1 MDINQFALYQLKEV
15 PENRQIRFRS
25 YDTLQKNKI
34 QIRCENYEQKYLG
47 RMQPEDTPES
57 IKQRFQKQTPRSF
70 TGHSISVSDVLVLN
84 KEGVI
89 TSYYVE
95 KNGFI
100 VIAGFI
106 RIGFSSALISLET
119 TDFHIEGKEGSW
131 LAFDSI
137 IIDGKEF
144 FLMEHTT
151 YGADAAWVVLDEY
164 GKLVVDHVYNGFD
177 ENVQKLI
184 KEYLNPV
191 PPVSEPQKQEK
202 PSLEIW
208 QKAYENGEYL
218 RSAEITEEQNYNM
231 IDGRMNNL
239 PSKPRKIGKRV
250 SVLDRLHIKQ
260 AQMARKNGKQIPQM
274 MIPEDKE
281 RKRK

>member
-15 PENRQIRFRS
+15 PENRDIRFRS
-25 YDTLQKNKI
+25 YKTLQENKI
-34 QIRCENYEQKYLG
+34 QHENYEQKYFG
-47 RMQPEDTPES
+47 RIHPDDIPES
-57 IKQRFQKQTPRSF
+57 IKQKFQKQTPRSF
-70 TGHSISVSDVLVLN
+70 KGNSISVSDVLVLN

-95 KNGFI
+95 KEGFI

-106 RIGFSSALISLET
+106 RNGSSSALISFDI

-151 YGADAAWVVLDEY
+151 YGSDAAWIVLYED
-164 GKLVVDHVYNGFD
+164 GKLVVDNVYNGFD
-177 ENVQKLI
+177 ETVQKQI

-191 PPVSEPQKQEK
+191 QNITEPQKQEK
-202 PSLEIW
+202 PPLENW
-208 QKAYENGEYL
+208 QKSYGNGEYL

-239 PSKPRKIGKRV
+239 PSKPRKIGQRI
-250 SVLDRLHIKQ
+250 SVLDRLHLKQ
-260 AQMARKNGKQIPQM
+260 EEIAKRSGKPVTQMNMAEDMERRRK
-274 MIPEDKE
+274 
-281 RKRK
+281 

>member
-15 PENRQIRFRS
+15 SENRQIRFRS

-34 QIRCENYEQKYLG
+34 QIRCENYEKKYLG
-47 RMQPEDTPES
+47 RIQPEDTPES
-57 IKQRFQKQTPRSF
+57 IKQRFQIQTPRSF

-106 RIGFSSALISLET
+106 RIGSSSAVISLET
-119 TDFHIEGKEGSW
+119 ADFHIEGKEGSW

-151 YGADAAWVVLDEY
+151 YGADAAWVVLDED

-191 PPVSEPQKQEK
+191 SPVSEPQKQEK
-202 PSLEIW
+202 PSPEIW

-260 AQMARKNGKQIPQM
+260 AEIARKNGKQIPQM